1 MDGWSWGRHHPFTV
15 TKIQGFS
22 GVLQD
27 GQNADGFSVK
37 VTADESQL
45 MILMEEKK
53 NGKDPW
59 VEMKGN

>member
-1 MDGWSWGRHHPFTV
+1 MVGVGVV
-15 TKIQGFS
+15 TTLSPSQIQGFS